1 MEEESG
7 EGGLPSASA
16 PSPPPPTLTRR
27 RRHRIVDSPSPAR
40 IRVVPLLSQRRAL
53 KSFRLLGAAGLT
65 LCRASTGAPPRP
77 NPSER
82 PSPPSSAPPLSSPFI
97 RAPVSCYKWVQTSSC
112 RPRAAVVVVDTYSS
126 FQVAASQRAFSHV
139 RRQDVRFRM
148 MSSNSGGGA
157 GGSGG
162 GMGPGVGG
170 GGDGRH
176 DDEAALTE
184 FLSSLMDY
192 TPTIPDEL
200 VEHYLGRSGFHCPD
214 LRLTRLVAVATQ
226 KFLSDIASDSLQH
239 CKARVAAPIKDN
251 KSKQPKDRRLVLTM
265 DDLSKAL
272 REHGV
277 NLKHPEYFADSPSAG
292 MAPSTREE

>member
-1 MEEESG
+1 
-7 EGGLPSASA
+7 
-16 PSPPPPTLTRR
+16 
-27 RRHRIVDSPSPAR
+27 
-40 IRVVPLLSQRRAL
+40 
-53 KSFRLLGAAGLT
+53 
-65 LCRASTGAPPRP
+65 
-77 NPSER
+77 
-82 PSPPSSAPPLSSPFI
+82 
-97 RAPVSCYKWVQTSSC
+97 
-112 RPRAAVVVVDTYSS
+112 
-126 FQVAASQRAFSHV
+126 
-139 RRQDVRFRM
+139 M
-148 MSSNSGGGA
+148 MSSNSSGA
-157 GGSGG
+157 GGPGG

-176 DDEAALTE
+176 DDKAALTE

-214 LRLTRLVAVATQ
+214 LRL
-226 KFLSDIASDSLQH
+226 H

-251 KSKQPKDRRLVLTM
+251 KSKWPKDRHLVLTM

-292 MAPSTREE
+292 MAPSTRVE